1 MNQHLSFDAIQN
13 AISDAESV
21 SASEAHGLLA
31 GMLCMDLGI
40 ECRQWLASFYG
51 DDATLPNE
59 TPLSPLNQLFD
70 QTRRQF
76 VDFDFSFEPL
86 LPSDEVT
93 LDNRVQALGEWC
105 HGFLQGIGYRGAN
118 SGWPGDSAEIL
129 SDFLEIVRLDST
141 ASGEADEEAYSEL
154 TEYIRVGVQ
163 VIQREFQTTA
173 PRQLH

>member
-1 MNQHLSFDAIQN
+1 MNHPLSFDVIQD

-40 ECRQWLASFYG
+40 ECRQWLASFYSN
-51 DDATLPNE
+51 DAPA
-59 TPLSPLNQLFD
+59 PDAISLSQLNQLFD

-86 LPSDEVT
+86 LPNDDET
-93 LDNRVQALGEWC
+93 LDSRVLALGEWC

-118 SGWPGDSAEIL
+118 SDWPGESAEIL
-129 SDFLEIVRLDST
+129 ADFLEIVRLDSS
-141 ASGEADEEAYSEL
+141 ASGEDDEEAYSEL
-154 TEYIRVGVQ
+154 AEYIRVGVQ
-163 VIQREFQTTA
+163 VIQREFQTAA